1 MKGGFIMKKVGIF
14 LVLAG
19 VLCILAF
26 ALYNIALEPE
36 IPFLIKFGVLAAIIG
51 LVIIISA
58 LIIESFKK
66 NKRRNEDD
74 LSKY

>member
-14 LVLAG
+14 LILAG

-26 ALYNIALEPE
+26 VIYTIALEPE
-36 IPFLIKFGVLAAIIG
+36 IPFLIKLGVLAAIIG

-58 LIIESFKK
+58 LVIESFKK